1 MGIISYEA
9 RRVFFIMKRI
19 SILALPLILT
29 SFFTVLVSRIVIFF
43 IPEIA
48 VLFGASREA
57 FPMWRRSVADLKLT
71 IPILSGVIVMMLIC
85 GIKCGTRSGK
95 VLKAVLVAAVAVG
108 FTALTVLTAKIN
120 GTPIVPLIRSAM

>member
-1 MGIISYEA
+1 
-9 RRVFFIMKRI
+9 MKRI

-57 FPMWRRSVADLKLT
+57 FPMWRRSVVDLKLT
-71 IPILSGVIVMMLIC
+71 IPILSGPKPRIYKSRYAGSPGAILFCNI
-85 GIKCGTRSGK
+85 
-95 VLKAVLVAAVAVG
+95 
-108 FTALTVLTAKIN
+108 
-120 GTPIVPLIRSAM
+120 

>member
-1 MGIISYEA
+1 
-9 RRVFFIMKRI
+9 MKRI
-19 SILALPLILT
+19 SSLALPLILT

>member
-1 MGIISYEA
+1 
-9 RRVFFIMKRI
+9 MKRI

-57 FPMWRRSVADLKLT
+57 FPMWRRS
-71 IPILSGVIVMMLIC
+71 LS
-85 GIKCGTRSGK
+85 
-95 VLKAVLVAAVAVG
+95 
-108 FTALTVLTAKIN
+108 
-120 GTPIVPLIRSAM
+120 

>member
-1 MGIISYEA
+1 
-9 RRVFFIMKRI
+9 
-19 SILALPLILT
+19 
-29 SFFTVLVSRIVIFF
+29 
-43 IPEIA
+43 
-48 VLFGASREA
+48 
-57 FPMWRRSVADLKLT
+57 
-71 IPILSGVIVMMLIC
+71 MLIC